1 MPDKSWGPLAGSGVV
16 RYTNRVTPKKR
27 IGDESQDAPA
37 SSGPT
42 DVALIHGVT
51 PDGEGLQIVR
61 ARENRL
67 EVGAIRPLREGVPI
81 TGEVVTLRPR
91 PDFPAL
97 CDVDV
102 HVKAP
107 VAAAS
112 NDRQEPAHPSHLAH
126 PGPAQVATDEYRRN
140 WDMIWSRPAAGSKLV
155 N

>member
-1 MPDKSWGPLAGSGVV
+1 V
-16 RYTNRVTPKKR
+16 RYIKTVTPKKPL
-27 IGDESQDAPA
+27 GDESPAVPPA
-37 SSGPT
+37 SA

-91 PDFPAL
+91 PGFPAL
-97 CDVDV
+97 CDVEV
-102 HVKAP
+102 QVKAP
-107 VAAAS
+107 ALPTT
-112 NDRQEPAHPSHLAH
+112 DRQELPART
-126 PGPAQVATDEYRRN
+126 GPAQVATDEYRRN
-140 WDMIWSRPAAGSKLV
+140 WDMIWSRPQAGSKLA